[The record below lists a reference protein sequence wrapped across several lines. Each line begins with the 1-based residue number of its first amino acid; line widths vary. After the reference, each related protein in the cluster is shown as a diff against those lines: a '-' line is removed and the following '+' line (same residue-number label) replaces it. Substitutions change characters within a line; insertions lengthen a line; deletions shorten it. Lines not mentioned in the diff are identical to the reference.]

1 MGNFGV
7 CYYPEHWKEERIEKD
22 ICLMKEMGISYVRLA
37 EFSWHKME
45 PVEGQFDFSWLNDV
59 INKFA
64 AEGISCILGTPTAA
78 PPAWL
83 MNKYPEIFPV
93 NDMGVRV
100 TFNGRHHDCQ
110 SNKIYR
116 EYVKKIVTAMAK
128 EFGHNSNVSGWQI
141 DNELGNGHG
150 DLCYCDS
157 CRQAFI
163 EWLKNKYE
171 TVDNLNKAWGCAFW
185 SQEYNDFNEVFLP
198 AHTAAGKNP
207 STELDFKR
215 FCSDLIVD
223 FSKIQIDIIKEYSE
237 NQFIT
242 HNCMG
247 FADKVNYYD
256 LARDLD
262 FVCHDQYPG
271 GFYLKMP
278 HEDNAFLA
286 QTLDLMR
293 GFKNK
298 NFWIMEQQAGPTGW
312 NIMGRTPAPGQLS
325 LWTSQ
330 AIAHGADK
338 ITYFRWRTA
347 TFGTEQY
354 WHGILPHS
362 GKPGRR
368 YDELK
373 YTISRYDEL
382 LDEIKDLGS
391 GAKVAIVYSYD
402 NYHALNIQPHNPDLS
417 YVSVLSDYYR
427 AFYDLK
433 IEVDMVSEMADFSK
447 YKLVIAPLQYIVT
460 PQIKQHYDE
469 YVSNGGHL
477 CFTFRSGVKNEN
489 NICFSDGELPGLLS
503 EMAGIEIND
512 YDCLRDTEVAID
524 LGQYSGRGNLFADII
539 TLKEAESAGVYT
551 TEYYSGETA
560 VSVNNYGK
568 GIVYYVGTELD
579 DNLLNKLVFSMAR
592 QAEIEVKYKE
602 LERGIEVASRV
613 SDEKIYIFFLNHNSF
628 VARINKELL
637 NDMELFIGENDGL
650 LEPYGTAVYIK
661 EKYSNE

>member
-7 CYYPEHWKEERIEKD
+7 CYYPEHWDEERIETDISLMKD
-22 ICLMKEMGISYVRLA
+22 IGISYVRLA

-45 PVEGQFDFSWLNDV
+45 PIEGQYDFKWLNDV
-59 INKFA
+59 VDKFA
-64 AEGISCILGTPTAA
+64 DAGISCIIGTPTAA

-83 MNKYPEIFPV
+83 MNKHPEIFPV

-110 SNKIYR
+110 SNKTYR
-116 EYVKKIVTAMAK
+116 EYVKKIVTEMAK
-128 EFGHNSNVSGWQI
+128 EFGHNENVAGWQI
-141 DNELGNGHG
+141 DNEFGNGHG

-163 EWLKNKYE
+163 EWLEEKYK

-185 SQEYNDFNEVFLP
+185 SQEYNDFSEVFLP

-223 FSKIQIDIIKEYSE
+223 FSKAQIDIIRQYSE

-256 LARDLD
+256 LAADLD

-271 GFYLKMP
+271 GFYLQMP

-286 QTLDLMR
+286 QTLELMR
-293 GFKNK
+293 SFKNK

-325 LWTSQ
+325 LWTAQ

-368 YDELK
+368 YDEIK
-373 YTISRYDEL
+373 YTINRYDEL
-382 LDEIKDLGS
+382 LDEIKDLES
-391 GAKVAIVYSYD
+391 DAKVAIVYSYD

-417 YVSVLSDYYR
+417 YVGVLADYYR
-427 AFYDLK
+427 ALYDLK
-433 IEVDMVSEMADFSK
+433 IEADMVSEMADFSK
-447 YKLVIAPLQYIVT
+447 YKLVIAPLQYILKPEV
-460 PQIKQHYDE
+460 KEHFDE
-469 YVSNGGHL
+469 YVKNGGHM
-477 CFTFRSGVKNEN
+477 CFTYRSGVKDEN
-489 NICFSDGELPGLLS
+489 NICVSDCELPGLLS
-503 EMAGIEIND
+503 EMTGIEIND
-512 YDCLRDTEVAID
+512 YDCLRETEVTID
-524 LGQYSGRGNLFADII
+524 LGQYSGKGKLFADII
-539 TLKEAESAGVYT
+539 TTKEAERVGVYT
-551 TEYYSGETA
+551 NNYYSGETA
-560 VSVNNYGK
+560 ISVNDYGK
-568 GIVYYVGTELD
+568 GLVYYIGCELD
-579 DNLLNKLVFSMAR
+579 DNLLNKLIYSMLL
-592 QAEIEVKYKE
+592 QAKIEVKYKE
-602 LERGIEVASRV
+602 LDRGIEVVTRKGK
-613 SDEKIYIFFLNHNSF
+613 DKTYIFFLNHNNY
-628 VARINKELL
+628 VAKLNKELIEGIEV
-637 NDMELFIGENDGL
+637 MIGEKNGL
-650 LEPYGTAVYIK
+650 LEPFGTAVYVK
-661 EKYSNE
+661 EK